1 MRLRLLSLATRPF
14 SKEQAVARSEK
25 VSAMKRS
32 LTVLLA
38 VGLAAPALAVE
49 FRTVATAAVLYDA
62 PSPRGKKLF
71 VIQRDTPVE
80 LVVHLE
86 GWAKVRDS
94 EGSMAW
100 IESKHLAMRHSVVV
114 TAPRAQIR
122 QGADEAAAM
131 VFEAEKNVALDYLE
145 GVAGGW
151 VKVRHRDGASGY
163 VRADQIW
170 GL

>member
-1 MRLRLLSLATRPF
+1 LLCRPW
-14 SKEQAVARSEK
+14 RS
-25 VSAMKRS
+25 SF
-32 LTVLLA
+32 
-38 VGLAAPALAVE
+38 APSP
-49 FRTVATAAVLYDA
+49 RRAVLYDA

-71 VIQRDTPVE
+71 VIKRDTPVE

-122 QGADEAAAM
+122 QSADESAAV

-145 GVAGGW
+145 GVSGW
-151 VKVRHRDGASGY
+151 LGQGSPSRRSV
-163 VRADQIW
+163 
-170 GL
+170 GLRPRRSDLGSVNT

>member
-1 MRLRLLSLATRPF
+1 MTRSLA
-14 SKEQAVARSEK
+14 
-25 VSAMKRS
+25 
-32 LTVLLA
+32 VLLA
-38 VGLAAPALAVE
+38 AGLAVLPALAVE
-49 FRTVATAAVLYDA
+49 FRTVATATVLYDA

-71 VIQRDTPVE
+71 VIKRDTPVE
-80 LVVHLE
+80 LVVLLE

-94 EGSMAW
+94 EGGMAW
-100 IESKHLAMRHSVVV
+100 LESKYLAMRHSVVV

-122 QGADEAAAM
+122 QSADESADL
-131 VFEAEKNVALDYLE
+131 VFEAERNVALDYLE
-145 GVAGGW
+145 AAASGW

>member
-1 MRLRLLSLATRPF
+1 
-14 SKEQAVARSEK
+14 
-25 VSAMKRS
+25 MKRF
-32 LTVLLA
+32 LTLLLVA
-38 VGLAAPALAVE
+38 GCTAPALAIEYRRVD
-49 FRTVATAAVLYDA
+49 TATILYDA
-62 PSPRGKKLF
+62 PSQRGNKLF
-71 VIQRDTPVE
+71 VIKRGTPVE

-122 QGADEAAAM
+122 QSADDAASM